1 MRTPDRDASP
11 VHAHLLQTAADWF
24 VDFRV
29 GDADAQARK
38 EFFAWLRQSPEHIRA
53 YMQISESYADSLALK
68 NRLQIDM
75 DAIVARAR
83 EESNVVAL
91 QAPRARVAE
100 PLARIVEPP
109 EPSRRRPSPWL
120 AAAATAL
127 ISSVGVAW
135 YMSQRAQTYDSP
147 VGEQHLVV
155 LADGSKVTLDAR
167 SRLRVR
173 LTQRD
178 RDLHLLAGQ
187 ALFEVAADPLRP
199 FTVRSRSVT
208 VRAVGTR
215 FDVIERADGA
225 TVTVIQGSVEVRPE
239 SGAGAHTPFM
249 LSAGEQVVVSSSAG
263 LTPPVQTDVAAA
275 ISWTAQRLV
284 FESAPLARVIEDFNR
299 HNTRQLVLRNSQ
311 LGELRITGTFAANQ
325 PESFVR
331 FLRSQPGVIV
341 QDRGAEVDI
350 DRR

>member
-1 MRTPDRDASP
+1 
-11 VHAHLLQTAADWF
+11 
-24 VDFRV
+24 
-29 GDADAQARK
+29 
-38 EFFAWLRQSPEHIRA
+38 
-53 YMQISESYADSLALK
+53 
-68 NRLQIDM
+68 
-75 DAIVARAR
+75 
-83 EESNVVAL
+83 
-91 QAPRARVAE
+91 
-100 PLARIVEPP
+100 
-109 EPSRRRPSPWL
+109 
-120 AAAATAL
+120 
-127 ISSVGVAW
+127 
-135 YMSQRAQTYDSP
+135 
-147 VGEQHLVV
+147 
-155 LADGSKVTLDAR
+155 
-167 SRLRVR
+167 
-173 LTQRD
+173 
-178 RDLHLLAGQ
+178 LAGQ

-239 SGAGAHTPFM
+239 SGAGAHAPFL